1 VKWELQIMS
10 MLIHL
15 MEAWLIGIAI
25 AAPVGPIG
33 MLCIRKTLEIGL
45 IGAIAV
51 GLGAALADSA
61 YGLVAALGLTAVSH
75 FLLAKAL
82 YIKLVGGV
90 FLLYLAYKELS
101 VKPDTSVVKAVKNK
115 NMGRLAA
122 EVFFLTLTNPA
133 TILSFIGIFASIGG
147 GATST
152 TEMFLLVLGIF
163 LGSMTWW
170 LFLGTLIVNIKHKLP
185 ESWIHRIRYLS
196 AVILGGFGVWAVVS
210 GLLLG

>member
-1 VKWELQIMS
+1 MS
-10 MLIHL
+10 TLIHL
-15 MEAWLIGIAI
+15 MEAWMIGIAI

-45 IGAIAV
+45 VGAIAV

-75 FLLAKAL
+75 FLLAKAV
-82 YIKLVGGV
+82 YIKLIGGF
-90 FLLYLAYKELS
+90 FLLYLAYKELK
-101 VKPDTSVVKAVKNK
+101 VKPSPTGVTVGKSK
-115 NMGRLAA
+115 NMSRLTG

-170 LFLGTLIVNIKHKLP
+170 LFLGTLIVKIKHKLP

-196 AVILGGFGVWAVVS
+196 AIILGGFGLWAIVS
-210 GLLLG
+210 GLLVYVGLE

>member
-1 VKWELQIMS
+1 MS
-10 MLIHL
+10 TLIHL

-45 IGAIAV
+45 VGAIAV

-75 FLLAKAL
+75 FLLAKAT

-90 FLLYLAYKELS
+90 FLLYLAYRELK
-101 VKPDTSVVKAVKNK
+101 VKPSSAGVTVGKSK
-115 NMGRLAA
+115 NMSRLTA
-122 EVFFLTLTNPA
+122 EVFFLTLTNPT

-147 GATST
+147 AATST

-170 LFLGTLIVNIKHKLP
+170 LCLGTLIIKIKHKLP

-196 AVILGGFGVWAVVS
+196 AIILGGFGLWAVLSGFLVYVS
-210 GLLLG
+210 LE